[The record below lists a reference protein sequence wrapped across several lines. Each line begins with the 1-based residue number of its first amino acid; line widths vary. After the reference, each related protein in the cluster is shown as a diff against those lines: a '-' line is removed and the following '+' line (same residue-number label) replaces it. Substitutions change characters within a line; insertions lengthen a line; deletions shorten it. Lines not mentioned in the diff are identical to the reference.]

1 MGVVELVL
9 FDPLSEYLQPRL
21 QGYRLVEGEYEP
33 WPDAGLANGGLRWV
47 SRALGL
53 ELHALP
59 GDDKLRLWD
68 PRRGAYL
75 PTTAEAWARAEQ
87 AEQERRRADA
97 EAAARRALEAEVAR
111 LRAELERRAG
121 PEAGAAPQPI
131 ARLNWPQ
138 TRFGCQ
144 RSGSPRAM
152 RGSRLMVTKPA
163 WRR

>member
-1 MGVVELVL
+1 MEVLDLVL

-47 SRALGL
+47 SGALGL

-68 PRRGAYL
+68 PRCGAYL

-87 AEQERRRADA
+87 AEQERRRAEAERARADA
-97 EAAARRALEAEVAR
+97 KAAARRALEEEVAR

-121 PEAGAAPQPI
+121 Q
-131 ARLNWPQ
+131 
-138 TRFGCQ
+138 
-144 RSGSPRAM
+144 
-152 RGSRLMVTKPA
+152 
-163 WRR
+163 